1 MRIEIKT
8 AAAAWHLNRLRNE
21 LTDLWDTLRT
31 ELQISILDSDAVSQL
46 IGDTNA
52 IAWKI
57 DVFETDVM
65 VLLVEEAGV
74 KYRFQF
80 QASGEQDEEKM
91 MYGDKI
97 KGEGTVIVYNNRLV
111 MLNLTAALVE
121 PPAERDGEE
130 EAINNCEPED
140 DHEPEDGPDE
150 DERDGEEEAINNCE
164 PEDDH
169 EPEDGPDEDE

>member
-8 AAAAWHLNRLRNE
+8 AAAAWHLHKLRNE
-21 LTDLWDTLRT
+21 LTDLCDTLRT
-31 ELQISILDSDAVSQL
+31 ELQASILASDVVSQL

-52 IAWKI
+52 IDWRINVLEVDLLAL
-57 DVFETDVM
+57 VPFESGIK
-65 VLLVEEAGV
+65 L
-74 KYRFQF
+74 RFYF

-91 MYGDKI
+91 LYGEKI
-97 KGEGTVIVYNNRLV
+97 EGNGSIAVHVVKLV
-111 MLNLTAALVE
+111 VLNLTAALVE

-164 PEDDH
+164 PED
-169 EPEDGPDEDE
+169 GPDEDE